1 MFRIVSFSILVMFFC
16 VVGHFTLYSQTQQ
29 DNHTLL
35 RLAQQYER
43 GGDYRS
49 ASEVYERLYTREPQ
63 NFTYFDGYRRM
74 LMQLREYDRAISMT
88 EERLQQNPRDVNL
101 LSTLGGMYY
110 QAEEREK
117 AFDIWENILDIDS
130 RNIVSYQQVAS
141 RMIENRLLDQA
152 IEVYKQGREN
162 IGQAYLFAND
172 LAFLYASTMNYRGA
186 TREYLLILEHTPQQL
201 SFIQSRMSMY
211 VLRNDGLEQA
221 IEVAER
227 KARQHRDMVQFQR
240 LLAWLY
246 RESKDFQ
253 KAYEVYHHID
263 QSQNARGA
271 ELYSFAQTAFRERE
285 YRIASQVY
293 NDILELYPEFERTPQ
308 VRFGYARCLEEISL
322 AADSLYKAIYPVS
335 PPAGEERISEMRT
348 SYDRVIEAYR
358 SIVRDY
364 GGSQVGGQALFR
376 IGLIQ
381 YHWYFDLDG
390 ALETLHQVV
399 RLYSRGDIYMD
410 ARAAIGEIYIVRG
423 SLDNALVH
431 YTALLEAQHVS
442 EEYKDLAALRRAE
455 IAFYRG
461 EFDDALEELT
471 ELAHKS
477 NSSYANNAIELQT
490 FIIENREPAI
500 RGVPSDDA
508 LTMYAGAMLQKRQQ
522 RYSEAAATLEFIAD
536 EYPKALL
543 VDDALLAMGDLLFS
557 MQRFDTAMSAYR
569 KVHALE
575 ERSIVGDRALMRI
588 AEIFQHGIGDR
599 EKAIEAYED
608 LIIEYPRSMFAIEAR
623 KRIRLL
629 RGDAS

>member
-1 MFRIVSFSILVMFFC
+1 MIFC
-16 VVGHFTLYSQTQQ
+16 VVEHFTLYSQTQQ

-43 GGDYRS
+43 GGDYRN
-49 ASEVYERLYTREPQ
+49 ASELYERLYTREPQ
-63 NFTYFDGYRRM
+63 NYTYFDGYRRM
-74 LMQLREYDRAISMT
+74 LMQLREYNRAISMT

-117 AFDIWENILDIDS
+117 AFEIWENTLQTDP
-130 RNIVSYQQVAS
+130 RNIVSYQQVAA

-152 IEVYKQGREN
+152 IEVYRRGRDN
-162 IGQAYLFAND
+162 IEQPYVFAND
-172 LAFLYASTMNYRGA
+172 LAFLYASTMNYRSA

-221 IEVAER
+221 IEVAEE
-227 KARQHRDMVQFQR
+227 KARQHRDMMQYQR

-246 RESKDFQ
+246 REAKDFEM
-253 KAYEVYHHID
+253 AYEVYHYID
-263 QSQNARGA
+263 RSQNARGA

-285 YRIASQVY
+285 YQIASRVY
-293 NDILELYPEFERTPQ
+293 SDILELYREFERIPQ

-364 GGSQVGGQALFR
+364 GGSQIGGQALLR

-410 ARAAIGEIYIVRG
+410 TRAAIGEIYIVRG
-423 SLDNALVH
+423 SLDEALVH
-431 YTALLEAQHVS
+431 YNALLEAQHVT
-442 EEYKDLAALRRAE
+442 EEYKDLATLRRAE

-461 EFDDALEELT
+461 EFDGALDELR

-500 RGVPSDDA
+500 RGVRSDDA
-508 LTMYAGAMLQKRQQ
+508 LTMYARAMLQKRQQ
-522 RYSEAAATLEFIAD
+522 RYSEAVAALEFIVD
-536 EYPKALL
+536 EYPEALL
-543 VDDALLAMGDLLFS
+543 VDDAFLAMGDLLFS
-557 MQRFDTAMSAYR
+557 MQRFDMAITAY
-569 KVHALE
+569 KKIHTLE
-575 ERSIVGDRALMRI
+575 EQSIVGDRALMRI
-588 AEIFQHGIGDR
+588 AEIYQHGIGDR

-608 LIIEYPRSMFAIEAR
+608 LIIEYPRSMFATEAR

-629 RGDAS
+629 RGDPS

>member
-1 MFRIVSFSILVMFFC
+1 MFRIVSFTILVILFC

-49 ASEVYERLYTREPQ
+49 ASEVYERLYTPEPQ
-63 NFTYFDGYRRM
+63 NFAYFDGYRRM

-117 AFDIWENILDIDS
+117 AFDIWENILDIDP

-152 IEVYKQGREN
+152 IEVYKRGREN

-221 IEVAER
+221 IEVAEE
-227 KARQHRDMVQFQR
+227 KARQHRDLMQFQR

-263 QSQNARGA
+263 RSQNARGA

-293 NDILELYPEFERTPQ
+293 NDILELYPEFERIPQ

-322 AADSLYKAIYPVS
+322 AADSLFKAIYPVS

-358 SIVRDY
+358 GIVRDY

-376 IGLIQ
+376 IGLIK

-423 SLDNALVH
+423 LLDDALVH
-431 YTALLEAQHVS
+431 YNALLEAQHVS

-461 EFDDALEELT
+461 EFDGALEELK
-471 ELAHKS
+471 ELAHRS

-500 RGVPSDDA
+500 RRVHSDDA
-508 LTMYAGAMLQKRQQ
+508 LTMYARAMLQKRQQ
-522 RYSEAAATLEFIAD
+522 RYPEAVATLEFVVD
-536 EYPKALL
+536 EYPDALL
-543 VDDALLAMGDLLFS
+543 IDDALLAKGDLLFS
-557 MQRFDTAMSAYR
+557 MQRFDPAINAYR
-569 KVHALE
+569 KVQSLE
-575 ERSIVGDRALMRI
+575 ERSIVSDRALMRI
-588 AEIFQHGIGDR
+588 AEIYQHGIGDR
-599 EKAIEAYED
+599 AKAIEAYED

-623 KRIRLL
+623 KRIRML
-629 RGDAS
+629 RGDPS

>member
-1 MFRIVSFSILVMFFC
+1 MFRIVSFTILVMIFC

-43 GGDYRS
+43 GGDYRN
-49 ASEVYERLYTREPQ
+49 ASELYERLYTREPQ

-74 LMQLREYDRAISMT
+74 LMQLREYDTAISMT
-88 EERLQQNPRDVNL
+88 EERLHQNPRDVNL

-110 QAEEREK
+110 QAEDREK
-117 AFDIWENILDIDS
+117 AFDIWEDILNIDP

-152 IEVYKQGREN
+152 IEVYKRGREN
-162 IGQAYLFAND
+162 IGQAYIFAND

-186 TREYLLILEHTPQQL
+186 TREYLIILEHTPQQL

-221 IEVAER
+221 VEVAEE
-227 KARQHRDMVQFQR
+227 KARQHPDMVQFR
-240 LLAWLY
+240 RFLAWLY
-246 RESKDFQ
+246 REAKEFY
-253 KAYEVYHHID
+253 KAYEVYHDID
-263 QSQNARGA
+263 RSQNAQGA
-271 ELYSFAQTAFRERE
+271 ELYTFAQIAFRERE

-293 NDILELYPEFERTPQ
+293 SDILKLYPAFERIPQ

-335 PPAGEERISEMRT
+335 PPAEEERISEMRT

-376 IGLIQ
+376 MGLIK
-381 YHWYFDLDG
+381 YHWYFELDG
-390 ALETLHQVV
+390 ALETLYQVI

-410 ARAAIGEIYIVRG
+410 ARAVIGEIYIVRG
-423 SLDNALVH
+423 SLDDALIH
-431 YTALLEAQHVS
+431 YNALLEAQHVT
-442 EEYKDLAALRRAE
+442 EDYKDLAILRRAE

-461 EFDDALEELT
+461 EFDYALEELT

-490 FIIENREPAI
+490 FIIENREPAL
-500 RGVPSDDA
+500 RGVRSDDA
-508 LTMYAGAMLQKRQQ
+508 LIMYARAMLQKRQQ
-522 RYSEAAATLEFIAD
+522 RYPEAIATLEFIVD
-536 EYPKALL
+536 EYQDALL
-543 VDDALLAMGDLLFS
+543 VDDALLTMGDLLFS
-557 MQRFDTAMSAYR
+557 MQRFDSAINAYR
-569 KVHALE
+569 KIQSLE
-575 ERSIVGDRALMRI
+575 ERSIVSDRALMRI

-599 EKAIEAYED
+599 EKAIETYED
-608 LIIEYPRSMFAIEAR
+608 LIIEHPRSMLATEAR

-629 RGDAS
+629 RGDPS